1 MVNPVPKW
9 IQIRYAKLWNKHYG
23 KEISYADIE
32 KILKVDGKNTISVF
46 LNELRTAG
54 WLTIELDQKDT
65 RKRNYVLK
73 SPDTIVK
80 QMEVKV

>member
-9 IQIRYAKLWNKHYG
+9 VQIRYAKLWNKYDG

-54 WLTIELDQKDT
+54 WLTIKLDEKDA
-65 RKRNYVLK
+65 RKRNYILK
-73 SPDTIVK
+73 SPDSIVK
-80 QMEVKV
+80 QMEMKV